1 MTLHKFFLNLFL
13 VFFSNLLSFQELEV
27 YTNED
32 HDTLRSCRDVQK
44 SYGFDR
50 AFNWASMKKISK
62 FIFEKKIKIR
72 YTRRGI
78 QTHNNDAFGNSG
90 KINWNPTWS
99 ESINQFGHHKYG
111 WSKTN
116 DTWQCDNTIGVSDNN
131 LFPILLLN
139 YLLRIAMT

>member
-13 VFFSNLLSFQELEV
+13 VFFQTYSLFKNWKCIQMKTTIHFV
-27 YTNED
+27 
-32 HDTLRSCRDVQK
+32 HVDVQK
-44 SYGFDR
+44 SYGFYR

-72 YTRRGI
+72 YTRRVI
-78 QTHNNDAFGNSG
+78 QTHNDDAFGNSG